1 MNYTDNF
8 TPGID
13 TSSITL
19 AIAPVDYAA
28 SRLAQAVEDSDT
40 QLLGL
45 SISEDTPLDGLMSVT
60 LLVNRADPTPA
71 IRSLERYGYRV
82 VDATM
87 PPVIDDDTARLRAL
101 ELLHIL
107 EL

>member
-1 MNYTDNF
+1 MNYTDNY
-8 TPGID
+8 TPGAD

-28 SRLAQAVEDSDT
+28 SRLAHAVEDSDT

-45 SISEDTPLDGLMSVT
+45 SISEATDYDGRITVN

-71 IRSLERYGYRV
+71 IRSLERYGFRV

-87 PPVIDDDTARLRAL
+87 PAVIDDDTARLRAL

>member
-8 TPGID
+8 NTGID

-45 SISEDTPLDGLMSVT
+45 SISEAADSAGLMPVT

-87 PPVIDDDTARLRAL
+87 PAVLDDDTARLRAL